1 VEAEEFDNMDADR
14 RATDHWRTASRSF
27 GSLDATAGRTTTGSE
42 FRPAES
48 PGRLI
53 RAATGSRGMKSAL
66 RDAVWNRAVLVVFA
80 LPAVGYLAFLSQF
93 VLGDP
98 SGLTGTAL
106 AAVVVLALPVM
117 MLYSMLLDVVGPLEQ
132 AVGTVGFFVF
142 TYLCAVVVVR
152 VARPGVRFIRRRRP
166 PGSGSKST
174 DP

>member
-1 VEAEEFDNMDADR
+1 MVWALNFVRLSA
-14 RATDHWRTASRSF
+14 
-27 GSLDATAGRTTTGSE
+27 
-42 FRPAES
+42 

-53 RAATGSRGMKSAL
+53 RAASGPPGMQSAL

-80 LPAVGYLAFLSQF
+80 LPTVGYLAFLSQF

-106 AAVVVLALPVM
+106 AAVVVVALPVM
-117 MLYSMLLDVVGPLEQ
+117 MLYSALLDVVGPLDQ

-166 PGSGSKST
+166 PGNGSEPT
-174 DP
+174 DS

>member
-1 VEAEEFDNMDADR
+1 MNN
-14 RATDHWRTASRSF
+14 
-27 GSLDATAGRTTTGSE
+27 
-42 FRPAES
+42 
-48 PGRLI
+48 
-53 RAATGSRGMKSAL
+53 AL
-66 RDAVWNRAVLVVFA
+66 RDAVWNRAVLVAFA

-106 AAVVVLALPVM
+106 AAVVVVALPVM
-117 MLYSMLLDVVGPLEQ
+117 MLYSTLLGVVGPLDQ

-152 VARPGVRFIRRRRP
+152 VARPGIRFIRRRRP
-166 PGSGSKST
+166 PGSGSEPR